1 MNDGVGPFLKAV
13 VAVLLLVVIAPLVV
27 PMMMAISDTPNIVF
41 PPRGF
46 TLKWFAKVLANPEAQ
61 ASFLFSLELAA
72 VVTLLALLLGIPA
85 AAGLVRGNM
94 PGRSVVLGLML
105 SPLVVPLIVTGV
117 ALLQVFSLLGSHAT
131 FAQLVIGH
139 TVVCLPYVVRAVSGA
154 LVLVNPSLEDAAA
167 VLGAPPATV
176 ARQVIWP
183 QIRPGV
189 LAGAVFAFIVSFD
202 DFPISMWLADG
213 NHFPIPLYLH
223 TQIELSFD
231 PSIAAISTLMI
242 LFALLLVLLLE
253 KVFGISIARLAT

>member
-1 MNDGVGPFLKAV
+1 MNESVGPGLKMV
-13 VAVLLLVVIAPLVV
+13 VTIILLIVMAPLVV
-27 PMMMAISDTPNIVF
+27 PMMMAVSDTPNLVF

-46 TLKWFAKVLANPEAQ
+46 TLKWFSKVLMNPEAQ
-61 ASFLFSLELAA
+61 HSFFFSLQLAGI
-72 VVTLLALLLGIPA
+72 VTVLSLLLGIPA
-85 AAGLVRGNM
+85 AAGLVRGNI
-94 PGRSVVLGLML
+94 PGRGMALGLVL

-117 ALLQVFSLLGSHAT
+117 ALLQVFSMLGSHAT
-131 FAQLVIGH
+131 FLQLVIGH
-139 TVVCLPYVVRAVSGA
+139 TVVCLPYVIRAVAGT

-176 ARQVIWP
+176 ARKVVWP

-202 DFPISMWLADG
+202 DYPISMWLADG

-223 TQIELSFD
+223 SQIELSFD
-231 PSIAAISTLMI
+231 PSIAAISSLMI
-242 LFALLLVLLLE
+242 LFALLLVLVLE